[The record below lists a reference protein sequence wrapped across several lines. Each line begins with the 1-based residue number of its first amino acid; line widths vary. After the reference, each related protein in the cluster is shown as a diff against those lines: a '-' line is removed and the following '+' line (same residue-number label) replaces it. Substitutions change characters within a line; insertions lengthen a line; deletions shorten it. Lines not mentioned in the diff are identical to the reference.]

1 MANLAKVCFWLAVLA
16 FILAVV
22 TVFTGP
28 LVGVAGESYSRACT
42 NLALIALCLFVG
54 FKEKAAAA

>member
-1 MANLAKVCFWLAVLA
+1 MASLAKACVALAVLA

-22 TVFTGP
+22 TSFTGP
-28 LVGVAGESYSRACT
+28 LANIRPHTFSEAAT

-54 FKEKAAAA
+54 FKDGTAA